1 MLNNFSSQQ
10 GAWKHC
16 LFFLANSA
24 NQYVS
29 MYSLTT
35 IEKLITKQWL
45 GLMWE
50 ERAQLK
56 ATLYQLTLENHHTV
70 PHFIRNKLVK
80 LVVDIARL
88 DWPHFYPDFFTNILQ
103 QIGHVKKEKGKAR
116 SGGWSSGG
124 RGLLGEQCP
133 QLTVSDQ
140 LYAGLLN
147 VEFKGLDLIQSP
159 DNTTLGLVFL
169 LTASE
174 ELVYPWEDLSVARKD
189 ELKRLLLAYM
199 PQVFNILTVL
209 LETLIQ
215 KQRHRVTA
223 TPPPSPTHGQP
234 NASSPVH
241 SGSLLSS
248 MLDNTKSSANC
259 GSGRNLD
266 PESETF
272 CCLSLK
278 ALTHLFMWVPI
289 TNNITPNLMG
299 AIFRL
304 ASISSDTSRDESVR
318 TLAMAAINEILYKNC
333 VPASCADFV
342 LNLLQQ
348 AMTLLQGW
356 LASPEDIDLQDS
368 YEEKLIEFLRLFVGL
383 HLTRLEDNPCFPMA
397 DFADLLLKFTFHGE
411 STEHLVACLEVWD
424 TFLSHLQ
431 FKKNVA
437 QWGLLRYSDVLISL
451 VKQLLGK
458 CQFRTNQAPLEELD
472 DDTLNDDNQ
481 TEWQN
486 FLCDC
491 IDIID
496 KVITIVP
503 DTTYELLYGNWEQ
516 VCKVY
521 VGLQHVICSDTNTQA
536 RQLGVKS
543 EHDIGRMHCYMR
555 DLSSLTQIMGRLSA
569 HQIDDFT
576 HGNVIVPL
584 LLNLANFAFE
594 QQLHRLLV
602 STPVLTT
609 DFVEVYVYTI
619 LLQTLD
625 HAQVLAALKS
635 WCHWMVPVERHNLI
649 PGLLGSVVPILTTPG
664 EPAKL
669 CHSAAHLLATITAM
683 ARPPQIWELE
693 IIRDLYRLVPTLQN
707 LQPETQVKVSFKSCD
722 AITGCLATQKT
733 EKKVA
738 QSTPGHCG
746 PGQFLGQY
754 LKSSNPCTPKGGMI
768 RFRLN
773 TQGEEWGYALCAWES
788 NSPLVRMSGGT
799 HVLLTVRVSTGAL
812 KRLNA
817 QMARHRPITPGARAQ
832 RPGPHCAANTITCRH
847 LTTLPHR
854 VNNTVVPVI
863 MAGLLKS
870 MPVGA
875 LVPAE
880 PFVSARH
887 FLTTAEMFLTNNFNT
902 YRLVQ
907 RAMCNTLLLVWP
919 GVSDQLWDQRHKL
932 LSALLDSLVSDFR
945 RLGANPPPQIPDSQV
960 GPIITN
966 TLRLLGDLV
975 NITQEEGSA
984 SRKLLYSVIQANVHQ
999 SLAMFPQYIQCG
1011 DVCEAILN
1019 FFLTAFSGLTQQLG
1033 APFTEQTVQTFLNM
1047 FTREQVQ
1054 ASLGQ
1059 EGGAGT
1065 RVIDKFLQLLQLVM
1079 AEPGAAFKGFVSS
1092 TIKLCLDHIFPLVCD
1107 SPSPDIKMALFTV
1120 LHTILLYRWQ
1130 HFYRASVLE
1139 SLSSGAG
1146 VSDNVNHREHLAG
1159 ILQAYGQTLLQAD
1172 INMFAHNLR
1181 SLEQVNGKWKLYQ
1194 KKLFRE
1200 ELLPQFLTVLLHT
1213 LLNKSH
1219 SLLGDDIA
1227 VAIFNMAAVDFPAF
1241 HDAFIPH
1248 FLRTTSGLDDNQRTI
1263 LQRNFKRDMDL
1274 PSFTQNILR
1283 LMNDMRCYR
1292 LCNASL
1298 PANSVKL

>member
-140 LYAGLLN
+140 RYAGLLN

-437 QWGLLRYSDVLISL
+437 QWYSDVLISL

-609 DFVEVYVYTI
+609 DFVEV
-619 LLQTLD
+619 

-707 LQPETQVKVSFKSCD
+707 LQPE
-722 AITGCLATQKT
+722 
-733 EKKVA
+733 
-738 QSTPGHCG
+738 
-746 PGQFLGQY
+746 
-754 LKSSNPCTPKGGMI
+754 
-768 RFRLN
+768 
-773 TQGEEWGYALCAWES
+773 
-788 NSPLVRMSGGT
+788 
-799 HVLLTVRVSTGAL
+799 
-812 KRLNA
+812 
-817 QMARHRPITPGARAQ
+817 
-832 RPGPHCAANTITCRH
+832 
-847 LTTLPHR
+847 
-854 VNNTVVPVI
+854 
-863 MAGLLKS
+863 
-870 MPVGA
+870 
-875 LVPAE
+875 
-880 PFVSARH
+880 
-887 FLTTAEMFLTNNFNT
+887 T

-1059 EGGAGT
+1059 EGGSGT

>member
-1 MLNNFSSQQ
+1 MASLVLTDSSQLTSDSQ
-10 GAWKHC
+10 HLDKVSAC
-16 LFFLANSA
+16 IDTFFFLS
-24 NQYVS
+24 Q
-29 MYSLTT
+29 
-35 IEKLITKQWL
+35 KLITKQWL

-103 QIGHVKKEKGKAR
+103 
-116 SGGWSSGG
+116 
-124 RGLLGEQCP
+124 
-133 QLTVSDQ
+133 
-140 LYAGLLN
+140 
-147 VEFKGLDLIQSP
+147 LIQSP
-159 DNTTLGLVFL
+159 DNTTLGLIFL

-199 PQVFNILTVL
+199 PQVFNILTAL
-209 LETLIQ
+209 LENLIQ

-259 GSGRNLD
+259 GSGRDLD

-304 ASISSDTSRDESVR
+304 ASISSDTCRDESVR

-333 VPASCADFV
+333 VPVSCADFV

-356 LASPEDIDLQDS
+356 LATPQDMDLQDRASCATKVQHISTSFALPEMFGTGKLIKSQNQPSQINTCAHLTMYTLYS

-437 QWGLLRYSDVLISL
+437 QWYSDVLISL

-521 VGLQHVICSDTNTQA
+521 VGLQHVICTDANTQA

-569 HQIDDFT
+569 HQIDDFN

-609 DFVEVYVYTI
+609 DFVEV
-619 LLQTLD
+619 

-649 PGLLGSVVPILTTPG
+649 PGLLSSVVPILTTPG

-669 CHSAAHLLATITAM
+669 CHSAAHLLATITAT

-707 LQPETQVKVSFKSCD
+707 LQPEPWSSKTVHRTNGETQ
-722 AITGCLATQKT
+722 
-733 EKKVA
+733 A
-738 QSTPGHCG
+738 QQPRTPEARS
-746 PGQFLGQY
+746 
-754 LKSSNPCTPKGGMI
+754 KRPK
-768 RFRLN
+768 
-773 TQGEEWGYALCAWES
+773 
-788 NSPLVRMSGGT
+788 
-799 HVLLTVRVSTGAL
+799 
-812 KRLNA
+812 
-817 QMARHRPITPGARAQ
+817 
-832 RPGPHCAANTITCRH
+832 PHYAANAVTRLAFKHTESITR
-847 LTTLPHR
+847 LSQL
-854 VNNTVVPVI
+854 
-863 MAGLLKS
+863 S
-870 MPVGA
+870 MPEFSVGRVA
-875 LVPAE
+875 RWFRAHGVGEKGTGSHNPMPAGAMAPAE
-880 PFVSARH
+880 PFESARH
-887 FLTTAEMFLTNNFNT
+887 FLTTAEMFLTNNFNVFFPTKIKLVLISRHAVLKKLT

-945 RLGANPPPQIPDSQV
+945 RLGANPPPQIPDSQL
-960 GPIITN
+960 GPMITN

-984 SRKLLYSVIQANVHQ
+984 SRKLLYSVIQGNVHQ

-1059 EGGAGT
+1059 EGGAGS

-1092 TIKLCLDHIFPLVCD
+1092 TIKLCLDHIFPLVRISSGFDTPLVCD

-1146 VSDNVNHREHLAG
+1146 LSDNVNHREHLAG

-1227 VAIFNMAAVDFPAF
+1227 VAIYNMAAVDFPAF

-1263 LQRNFKRDMDL
+1263 LQRNFKRDTDL

>member
-1 MLNNFSSQQ
+1 MI
-10 GAWKHC
+10 W
-16 LFFLANSA
+16 
-24 NQYVS
+24 
-29 MYSLTT
+29 
-35 IEKLITKQWL
+35 KLITKQWL

-103 QIGHVKKEKGKAR
+103 LQQLMIGLNNSKNIRTTRSTRKAR
-116 SGGWSSGG
+116 VQDDTWI
-124 RGLLGEQCP
+124 LDCK
-133 QLTVSDQ
+133 T
-140 LYAGLLN
+140 AGLAPD
-147 VEFKGLDLIQSP
+147 FHQKGLKREHGALVTYKLIQSP
-159 DNTTLGLVFL
+159 DNTTLGLIFL

-199 PQVFNILTVL
+199 PQVFNILTAL
-209 LETLIQ
+209 LENLIQ

-248 MLDNTKSSANC
+248 MLDNTKSSANNC

-304 ASISSDTSRDESVR
+304 ASISSVNKHYRMSGCVCFESHLETLISGRQYTSCNILVLGTTEKDIESNKQEKRNEKGKDSSEDTGRDESVR

-333 VPASCADFV
+333 VPVSCADFV

-356 LASPEDIDLQDS
+356 LATPQDMDLQD
-368 YEEKLIEFLRLFVGL
+368 
-383 HLTRLEDNPCFPMA
+383 
-397 DFADLLLKFTFHGE
+397 
-411 STEHLVACLEVWD
+411 
-424 TFLSHLQ
+424 
-431 FKKNVA
+431 
-437 QWGLLRYSDVLISL
+437 RYSDVLVSL

-503 DTTYELLYGNWEQ
+503 DTTYELLLETRPEAWSKWEVLSPSGLTTEHCRLGSMLPVLRPPRLRHQFRVSCLSPGNQVRRPSRNRLGYGNWEQ

-521 VGLQHVICSDTNTQA
+521 VGLQHVICTDTNTRA

-569 HQIDDFT
+569 HQIGTKLDDFT

-669 CHSAAHLLATITAM
+669 CHSAAHLLATITAT

-707 LQPETQVKVSFKSCD
+707 LQPESFTGWTGTGDSCLPP
-722 AITGCLATQKT
+722 IQGVNRSHLLQLT
-733 EKKVA
+733 ELTLRYPLFPCA
-738 QSTPGHCG
+738 QQP
-746 PGQFLGQY
+746 
-754 LKSSNPCTPKGGMI
+754 
-768 RFRLN
+768 R
-773 TQGEEWGYALCAWES
+773 
-788 NSPLVRMSGGT
+788 
-799 HVLLTVRVSTGAL
+799 
-812 KRLNA
+812 
-817 QMARHRPITPGARAQ
+817 TPGAWTK
-832 RPGPHCAANTITCRH
+832 GPKPHYAANAVTRWH
-847 LTTLPHR
+847 LNTLPHR
-854 VNNTVVPVI
+854 SLVACCAQVGRVPRWFCARGIGEKGYGV
-863 MAGLLKS
+863 LKK
-870 MPVGA
+870 
-875 LVPAE
+875 L
-880 PFVSARH
+880 
-887 FLTTAEMFLTNNFNT
+887 T

-945 RLGANPPPQIPDSQV
+945 RLGADPPPQIPDSQL
-960 GPIITN
+960 GPMITN

-984 SRKLLYSVIQANVHQ
+984 SRKLLYSVIQGNVHQ

-1059 EGGAGT
+1059 EGGAGS
-1065 RVIDKFLQLLQLVM
+1065 RVIDKFLQLLRLVM

-1146 VSDNVNHREHLAG
+1146 VSDNVNHREHLTG

-1194 KKLFRE
+1194 KEKPPPVHPNEIRTSISSSSAVELNTTNGLANYATEAGQIKEGGLQKKLMKLFRE

-1227 VAIFNMAAVDFPAF
+1227 VAIYNMAAVDFPAF

>member
-1 MLNNFSSQQ
+1 MPIKHRIYSVSRVNLLSPLDSRACEVCICTLRAYSDGSTLDHASDGQSLASLETLLNEFFAPVTTNERKHDIEDMLNNFSSQQ

-56 ATLYQLTLENHHTV
+56 ATLYHLTLENHHTV

-103 QIGHVKKEKGKAR
+103 
-116 SGGWSSGG
+116 
-124 RGLLGEQCP
+124 
-133 QLTVSDQ
+133 
-140 LYAGLLN
+140 
-147 VEFKGLDLIQSP
+147 LIQSP

-199 PQVFNILTVL
+199 PQVFNILTAL

-248 MLDNTKSSANC
+248 MLDNTKSGTNC

-266 PESETF
+266 PESETL

-318 TLAMAAINEILYKNC
+318 TLAMSAVNEILYKNC

-356 LASPEDIDLQDS
+356 LASPEDMDLQDS

-437 QWGLLRYSDVLISL
+437 QWYSDVLISL

-521 VGLQHVICSDTNTQA
+521 VGLQHVICTDTNTQT

-569 HQIDDFT
+569 HQIDNFT

-609 DFVEVYVYTI
+609 DFVEV
-619 LLQTLD
+619 

-635 WCHWMVPVERHNLI
+635 WCHWMVPVERQNLI
-649 PGLLGSVVPILTTPG
+649 PGLLGSVVPLLTTPG

-669 CHSAAHLLATITAM
+669 CHSAAHLLATVTAM
-683 ARPPQIWELE
+683 VRPPQIWELE

-707 LQPETQVKVSFKSCD
+707 LQPE
-722 AITGCLATQKT
+722 
-733 EKKVA
+733 
-738 QSTPGHCG
+738 
-746 PGQFLGQY
+746 
-754 LKSSNPCTPKGGMI
+754 
-768 RFRLN
+768 
-773 TQGEEWGYALCAWES
+773 
-788 NSPLVRMSGGT
+788 
-799 HVLLTVRVSTGAL
+799 
-812 KRLNA
+812 
-817 QMARHRPITPGARAQ
+817 
-832 RPGPHCAANTITCRH
+832 
-847 LTTLPHR
+847 
-854 VNNTVVPVI
+854 
-863 MAGLLKS
+863 
-870 MPVGA
+870 
-875 LVPAE
+875 
-880 PFVSARH
+880 
-887 FLTTAEMFLTNNFNT
+887 T

-932 LSALLDSLVSDFR
+932 LTALLNSLVSDFR
-945 RLGANPPPQIPDSQV
+945 RLGANPPPQIPESQV
-960 GPIITN
+960 GPMITN

-984 SRKLLYSVIQANVHQ
+984 SRKLLYSVI
-999 SLAMFPQYIQCG
+999 
-1011 DVCEAILN
+1011 
-1019 FFLTAFSGLTQQLG
+1019 
-1033 APFTEQTVQTFLNM
+1033 
-1047 FTREQVQ
+1047 QVQ

-1181 SLEQVNGKWKLYQ
+1181 SLEQ
-1194 KKLFRE
+1194 KLFRE

-1227 VAIFNMAAVDFPAF
+1227 VAIYNMAAVDFPAF

>member
-1 MLNNFSSQQ
+1 MASDGESLAALETLLNEFFAPVTTNERKHDIEGMLNNFSSQQ

-103 QIGHVKKEKGKAR
+103 
-116 SGGWSSGG
+116 
-124 RGLLGEQCP
+124 
-133 QLTVSDQ
+133 
-140 LYAGLLN
+140 
-147 VEFKGLDLIQSP
+147 LIQSS
-159 DNTTLGLVFL
+159 DNTTLGLIFL

-199 PQVFNILTVL
+199 PQVFNILTAL
-209 LETLIQ
+209 LENLIQ

-248 MLDNTKSSANC
+248 MLDNTKSSANNC

-304 ASISSDTSRDESVR
+304 ASISSDACRDESVR

-333 VPASCADFV
+333 VPVSCADFV

-356 LASPEDIDLQDS
+356 LATPQDMDLQDS

-383 HLTRLEDNPCFPMA
+383 HLTRLEDNPGFPMA

-437 QWGLLRYSDVLISL
+437 QWYSDVLVSL

-521 VGLQHVICSDTNTQA
+521 VGLQHVICTDTNTRA

-555 DLSSLTQIMGRLSA
+555 DLSSLTQIMGRLSV

-609 DFVEVYVYTI
+609 DFVEV
-619 LLQTLD
+619 

-669 CHSAAHLLATITAM
+669 CHSAAHLLATITAT

-707 LQPETQVKVSFKSCD
+707 LQPE
-722 AITGCLATQKT
+722 
-733 EKKVA
+733 
-738 QSTPGHCG
+738 
-746 PGQFLGQY
+746 
-754 LKSSNPCTPKGGMI
+754 
-768 RFRLN
+768 
-773 TQGEEWGYALCAWES
+773 
-788 NSPLVRMSGGT
+788 
-799 HVLLTVRVSTGAL
+799 
-812 KRLNA
+812 
-817 QMARHRPITPGARAQ
+817 
-832 RPGPHCAANTITCRH
+832 
-847 LTTLPHR
+847 
-854 VNNTVVPVI
+854 
-863 MAGLLKS
+863 
-870 MPVGA
+870 
-875 LVPAE
+875 
-880 PFVSARH
+880 
-887 FLTTAEMFLTNNFNT
+887 T

-945 RLGANPPPQIPDSQV
+945 RLGADPPPQIPDSQL
-960 GPIITN
+960 GPMITN

-984 SRKLLYSVIQANVHQ
+984 SRKLLYSVIQGNVHQ

-1059 EGGAGT
+1059 EGGAGS
-1065 RVIDKFLQLLQLVM
+1065 RVIDKFLQLLRLVM

-1092 TIKLCLDHIFPLVCD
+1092 TIKLCLDHIFPLVR
-1107 SPSPDIKMALFTV
+1107 I
-1120 LHTILLYRWQ
+1120 
-1130 HFYRASVLE
+1130 
-1139 SLSSGAG
+1139 SSG
-1146 VSDNVNHREHLAG
+1146 SD
-1159 ILQAYGQTLLQAD
+1159 T
-1172 INMFAHNLR
+1172 
-1181 SLEQVNGKWKLYQ
+1181 SLV
-1194 KKLFRE
+1194 
-1200 ELLPQFLTVLLHT
+1200 
-1213 LLNKSH
+1213 
-1219 SLLGDDIA
+1219 I
-1227 VAIFNMAAVDFPAF
+1227 
-1241 HDAFIPH
+1241 
-1248 FLRTTSGLDDNQRTI
+1248 
-1263 LQRNFKRDMDL
+1263 
-1274 PSFTQNILR
+1274 
-1283 LMNDMRCYR
+1283 
-1292 LCNASL
+1292 
-1298 PANSVKL
+1298 